1 MKVWFYLVPQTCIHT
16 RHTDWFTRISF
27 LIHLSFPLTHLQCRG
42 LARLDWRVPPASC
55 LSKGCSSALSE
66 MPFLPAG
73 LSDSCSNK
81 DVCVLCVCAYVFAYV
96 DAYGFVCGWLYL
108 YSVWACLRLLLS
120 LSRLMS
126 RLRSCCRKPG
136 FGQMS
141 LCGLTAATASC
152 SLRPSTIIKK
162 ASTKVADRLT
172 PIKQCTNT
180 RPGIEMIN
188 ITLNTIYRYIML
200 LKSICLLPGL
210 FFFFF
215 CTFVI
220 LKCFKSSSVF
230 KLWFHSL
237 LPGMKK

>member
-96 DAYGFVCGWLYL
+96 DAYGFVCDWLYL

-215 CTFVI
+215 LHICHT
-220 LKCFKSSSVF
+220 
-230 KLWFHSL
+230 
-237 LPGMKK
+237 